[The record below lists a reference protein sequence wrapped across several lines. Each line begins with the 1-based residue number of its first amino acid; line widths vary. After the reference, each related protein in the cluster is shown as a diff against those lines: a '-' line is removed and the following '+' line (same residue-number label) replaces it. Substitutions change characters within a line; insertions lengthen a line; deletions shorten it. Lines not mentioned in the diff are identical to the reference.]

1 MKCVIMFN
9 RNIFISNLDKLT
21 DHLICWVEK
30 ILNAAA
36 RIIYFYGY
44 FPYHSRGIRWRGEK
58 KKKPGVLMVGQDK
71 SFKKGEIER
80 RGMWR
85 ISLSSLSFH

>member
-1 MKCVIMFN
+1 MKCVIMSN

-44 FPYHSRGIRWRGEK
+44 FLYSSREVLGGGGQKEK
-58 KKKPGVLMVGQDK
+58 NLG
-71 SFKKGEIER
+71 S
-80 RGMWR
+80 
-85 ISLSSLSFH
+85 

>member
-1 MKCVIMFN
+1 MISQSKVIRYCKLQSEGRNRNPYSMKCVIMSN

-44 FPYHSRGIRWRGEK
+44 FLYSSREVLGGGGQKEK
-58 KKKPGVLMVGQDK
+58 NLG
-71 SFKKGEIER
+71 S
-80 RGMWR
+80 
-85 ISLSSLSFH
+85 